1 MIFYLFLIIIWC
13 IIVIRRKTKDGV
25 YMGMAKKIK
34 ILMVEKDLTISE
46 LAEKMGT
53 SQPNLSN
60 KLKRDNF
67 NENELTHIAQVL
79 EVKYEA
85 NFVLEDGRKI

>member
-1 MIFYLFLIIIWC
+1 
-13 IIVIRRKTKDGV
+13 
-25 YMGMAKKIK
+25 MGMAKKIK
-34 ILMVEKDLTISE
+34 MLMVEKDLTLSE

-53 SQPNLSN
+53 SQPNISN

-67 NENELTHIAQVL
+67 NEKELILIAEVL
-79 EVKYEA
+79 GVKYEA

>member
-1 MIFYLFLIIIWC
+1 MA
-13 IIVIRRKTKDGV
+13 
-25 YMGMAKKIK
+25 MAKKIK
-34 ILMVEKDLTISE
+34 MLMVEKDVTILE

-67 NENELTHIAQVL
+67 SEKDLLQIAEVL
-79 EVKYEA
+79 GVGYEA
-85 NFVLEDGRKI
+85 NFILEDGRKI

>member
-1 MIFYLFLIIIWC
+1 M
-13 IIVIRRKTKDGV
+13 V
-25 YMGMAKKIK
+25 MAKKIK
-34 ILMVEKDLTISE
+34 MLMVEKDITISE
-46 LAEKMGT
+46 LAEKLGT

-67 NENELTHIAQVL
+67 SEKELNQIAEVL

-85 NFVLEDGRKI
+85 NFVLDDGRKI